1 MEKDNL
7 SWLSRCSDF
16 LPEVPEWPAGMIN
29 GQFRAVLIM
38 RDVTLMSCFKFVKAK
53 LEEKLHFKIPRN
65 SDFFLENAPGGILER
80 FSCHLIMTDKV
91 SRFREA
97 QET

>member
-38 RDVTLMSCFKFVKAK
+38 RDVTLIFYELF
-53 LEEKLHFKIPRN
+53 
-65 SDFFLENAPGGILER
+65 
-80 FSCHLIMTDKV
+80 
-91 SRFREA
+91 
-97 QET
+97 